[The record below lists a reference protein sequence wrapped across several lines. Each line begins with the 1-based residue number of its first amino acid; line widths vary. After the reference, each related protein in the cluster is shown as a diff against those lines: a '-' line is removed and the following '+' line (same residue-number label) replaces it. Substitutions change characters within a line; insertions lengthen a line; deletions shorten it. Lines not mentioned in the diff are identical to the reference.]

1 MALAQDAPVIH
12 DRSENAGGQTLL
24 HQCLLGNRMEMSMVT
39 RREVL
44 ILGLTAPWLSACG
57 GGSKELPPG
66 GRADSPTLFGH
77 AALADQGTYGTRI
90 ANWERLRLSAGVS
103 SLTSADLPPAADAV
117 TSVLE
122 LRQSAGGSFGEQDA
136 PVVDPAFVPKG
147 TTPGFSA
154 GIWVKNPNPRTLN
167 FDLSVIDASGK
178 HKVDW
183 HCAIEPTNS
192 WVFLT
197 LSPSQ
202 QFVGN
207 WPFGQAAIGAV
218 RVSQDDDG
226 PEGAWLP
233 GETLLFGNVYADV
246 SARPLFM
253 ITFDDGFD
261 TQRNAHVPRTSS
273 RPAYVKS
280 ASSTVFT
287 TAARHHLIMGAPI
300 VFTDIAPN
308 GLVTGQTYWVQSVL
322 DPASFTLAMDEAL
335 TKPAISTGFTGV
347 ANYKYAGN
355 QFLSGQQ
362 IVESYGF
369 KGNLFIVPSWL
380 GTSGVYGYGSRANK
394 FMSAADAKAMHSD
407 GWSVGSHSNT
417 HPSSLDNAGLRL
429 LGPYGY
435 FLSNTVDKL
444 PASYVSV
451 WQLGAAN
458 RRRAI
463 QAAAGTNIVTFEN
476 PHQFLVNMPII
487 FTDAAPSGLSIG
499 TTYYCQSIPS
509 PTMATFAIDQGSR
522 MSTALIISDWSG
534 MADYRFA
541 GASNDDTAIYADIQ
555 AGVAGVTA
563 LGIPTGSKFFAL
575 PQGSADVYVRSACIR
590 AGLRWVRGAS
600 LHTHT
605 IPVGLPSGGGLSG
618 IQNTPGGWLAQ
629 PDCVQ
634 TDGAAAPSI
643 AAIKAYI
650 DDAIIQG
657 ACGCSYHHEVGAPTL
672 SNLDNMCMYLRD
684 RVNAKLIDVV
694 TLDQMAERLQ
704 LG

>member
-1 MALAQDAPVIH
+1 
-12 DRSENAGGQTLL
+12 
-24 HQCLLGNRMEMSMVT
+24 MEINMVT

-57 GGSKELPPG
+57 GGSQESSPG
-66 GRADSPTLFGH
+66 GHAGSPTLLGH
-77 AALADQGTYGTRI
+77 GSLADQGTYGTKI
-90 ANWERLRLSAGVS
+90 ASWQQLRLSGGVS
-103 SLTSADLPPAADAV
+103 SLISAALPPAADGA
-117 TSVLE
+117 TSVLK
-122 LRQSAGGSFGEQDA
+122 LGQSAGGSFGEQGE

-147 TTPGFSA
+147 VIPGFSV
-154 GIWVKNPNPRTLN
+154 GLWVKNSSPRTLN
-167 FDLSVIDASGK
+167 FDLAIFDVSGN
-178 HKVDW
+178 HNVAW
-183 HCAIEPTNS
+183 HCAIEPTNT
-192 WVFLT
+192 WTFLT

-202 QFVGN
+202 QLVKD

-226 PEGAWLP
+226 PEGAWMP
-233 GETLLFGNVYADV
+233 GESLLFGNVYADV

-261 TQRNAHVPRTSS
+261 TQRNAHVPRASS
-273 RPAYVKS
+273 SPAYVKS
-280 ASSTVFT
+280 ASEAVFA
-287 TAARHHLIMGAPI
+287 TAARHYLIMGAPI
-300 VFTDIAPN
+300 VFTDVAPN
-308 GLVTGQTYWVQSVL
+308 GLASGQTYWVRSIP
-322 DPASFTLAMDEAL
+322 DPASFTLAIDEAL
-335 TKPAISTGFTGV
+335 VTPVISTGFTGV
-347 ANYKYAGN
+347 ATYKYAGN
-355 QFLSGQQ
+355 QQLSGQQ

-369 KGNLFIVPSWL
+369 KGSLFLVPSWL
-380 GTSGVYGYGSRANK
+380 GTSGVYGYGRRANK
-394 FMSAADAKAMHSD
+394 FMSAADAKAMYVD

-435 FLSNTVDKL
+435 FLSNTVDNL
-444 PASYVSV
+444 PASYVMN

-463 QAAAGTNIVTFEN
+463 AAAAGTNIVTFEN

-487 FTDAAPSGLSIG
+487 FTDAAPPELFIG
-499 TTYYCQSIPS
+499 ATYYCQSIPS
-509 PTMATFAIDQGSR
+509 PTTATFATDQGSR
-522 MSTALIISDWSG
+522 MSTALITSDWSG
-534 MADYRFA
+534 MANYRFA
-541 GASNDDTAIYADIQ
+541 GAANDDTAIYADIQ

-618 IQNTPGGWLAQ
+618 IENTPGGWLAQ

-634 TDGAAAPSI
+634 TDAAASPSI
-643 AAIKAYI
+643 TAIKAYI
-650 DDAIIQG
+650 DDTIIQG
-657 ACGCSYHHEVGAPTL
+657 ACGCSYHHEVGPPTL
-672 SNLDNMCMYLRD
+672 SNLDNMCVYLRD
-684 RVNAKLIDVV
+684 RVNANLIDVV
-694 TLDQMAERLQ
+694 TLDQMAEKLQ
-704 LG
+704 LR